1 MNNCL
6 VLDKGQIRSTLI
18 AAIEAT
24 RTNKDNLLQAK
35 NRIKKSIE
43 DMIGE
48 DPIES
53 QSLLIK
59 TMVQD
64 LYKSPSPYG
73 KFVRLLFQPNDIELI
88 FNPNKDK
95 SLESPLSFEEASRKR
110 ERNFI
115 ASKFKEAPNAKL
127 YFKRSIKNDMVDAF
141 LVRRDEAAFH
151 TTQEDMNL
159 SVKTYKQQ
167 LLDRVLAYFNSDE
180 YLKEHLE
187 PGITQ
192 MYDKDG
198 NYTFAVEKLKKGINR
213 YLDPKFI
220 EGHVLE
226 KHYSNYRDSINDPE
240 TRIQSQ
246 LFLDAYNAWITL
258 QDFDT
263 IVDETMGSIIR
274 VTSNQHRN
282 KHTGTLSK
290 YEIKNRASNMW
301 VSWTASDDI
310 NDMADI
316 ISDVCQNL
324 VETSR
329 LYQWGNQ
336 QAFSDRY
343 LTFNDFNFGIGLIK
357 RWVDNPQSKNI
368 DLSTLKWTNKEGRGS
383 IYTQRVLLD
392 IMHWNRVNGNF
403 IKNSDGSLSNIPKPA
418 TLYSL
423 ISRMNENPQRYLHAI
438 FDIICNTNLIKSF
451 SLNDYAKNVLWSLN
465 KEIFGGST
473 LEPRSLYRMH
483 TLAPKDNIYQIL
495 TQVAASTFP
504 EDYMQYY
511 ENYDGN
517 ICTRLLKDYE
527 IDKVKRSL
535 YENIKQTGSAL
546 DPQQYQNLG
555 IAFKSRPDDNGY
567 LGLVQVLFKIDENG
581 PDNPQ
586 NQFQIVAANNKVNKK
601 SYTPQQY
608 EAIWKHPKFQKLIKD
623 VLGINFVS
631 DPDLRGAYIELT
643 KSYEKAVVDMSDL
656 LGEVLFNSIVNKVY
670 TRKHKDTNT
679 SSGLKT
685 FISKQ
690 YDAEQVTYYEK
701 GINISTGDIPVI
713 PVNRRDILLGDL
725 AMAKAI
731 NQNILSQAQSKTG
744 EGTALANYTLSRMR
758 NFYHNQLEMQCRKER
773 SAVKDTEFVVNS
785 SGLFEGILTRRELK
799 TNKTN
804 QQSTKF
810 SDKQAFQ
817 LSFIND
823 FMSAFVPNPDDLTY
837 LKNGKVSFLPTV
849 NSDKPQI
856 DGLLVNLYAESP
868 IKNADGTFKR
878 YIELTNGE
886 VEEVMALQFK
896 PMYDRIMENISIEL
910 TKVAQLLENKG
921 LLKVQIPLKASPI
934 LKNHALLRA
943 INEAFKDDTRLGKKP
958 KERITNGLHKLLTE
972 YNKTHTRNPIM
983 LSSQVHY
990 VFGSDGL
997 LTSNKVLDALWAR
1010 FNTLDPGAR
1019 RVNNLYL
1026 RQLYKNETEYLNF
1039 LQRNGLEDPTNSE
1052 SFFKWQDHLTVKDLL
1067 GMKFQVYLRGTKD
1080 KVRHDQKEIQL
1091 LRGEAV
1097 FTNTQKTDPKYKHL
1111 VALNEEMKNW
1121 VSEDGYMIIAKGLV
1135 LDKKTNTYELT
1146 NITNIDQ
1153 LNSAI
1158 NLQLHPMLGK
1168 LNRLDYLCS
1177 QQYTVAT
1184 VGSHYVHS
1192 GKPEAGKV
1200 LVEESRRW
1208 YASNKRNVAATST
1221 VHLFQNKQLDGAPM
1235 QYNIAIMEDVR
1246 EDLYTIM
1253 GDLYKEGHAPLDG
1266 GMIVNGFFPEL
1277 ENNSLAGEGAGT
1289 DKKHFG
1295 TFYSELYAAGGII
1308 KTAGFAATNDRMRR
1322 QKAWRNLQRLMS
1334 SRPWVKEKADING
1347 TDVREVVDITKDFL
1361 GRPIDYNRLIK
1372 NAQGKYQPV
1381 MYQKIAH
1388 DNPNQIA
1395 AYKLDHIESLGNNQ
1409 YKIFEVEIN
1418 AKGEPVGKVFERVEF
1433 YNDTEYDANGN
1444 IVNSGNLHTT
1454 AVTIDNNWDL
1464 YTKVF
1469 GGYTSLEIGA
1479 DGKITPSENSRKFMA
1494 HAINNVGHR
1503 KNFSEIIEEAT
1514 RTKSKE
1520 EVEELKKHLNSLETG
1535 LDQDDIWLP
1544 LKHSDIHFTP
1554 NIGAIKSLQFNVNPN
1569 GNEVLEGK
1577 TELNAFQIRLA
1588 QLGIQ
1593 LDKEHH
1599 ADASEVSMPTQII
1612 QALANR
1618 SYTPY
1623 AKEAYKAL
1631 ATLTRQA
1638 TQPFLDGIKDIIT
1651 SNDPAKLTEEV
1662 TNLILEKLLNEKDDD
1677 NPVNSI
1683 LSELMEKAAEGKEI
1697 KYVDDI
1703 KGKVAWS
1710 DPTITNRLFSVLSTT
1725 LTSTAVK
1732 MNFAGTLSVICP
1744 AGPMEQLYGDHTLDY
1759 FNQLYDKTTGS
1770 TRTTL
1775 PDLNLELYQQ
1785 NVRDGNEIDSD
1796 GHNMLVFD
1804 LTRDQIQ
1811 FPEQKPNESVDQYQ
1825 ERIRDIA
1832 KQKKLSQ
1839 VSELKTQHNY
1849 VIEFEDGTVEKITI
1863 NVPDDYYRVK
1873 NLVVNGK
1880 KRNLDPR
1887 LFKPFTYE
1895 EYLQQ
1900 AEAETGIHDFLPEET
1915 QLSIIHNALS
1925 KPVLIQDS
1933 VVKELSRKGEFKTEI
1948 KNLFGLFLGKEKG
1961 GVTVKTLAKQI
1972 WEQYSHIFENDQQ
1985 VRDLILDVIASA
1997 RTTGD
2002 IKGYDAK
2009 LRRAHIKSIADE
2021 YYNRQEEEIY
2031 NMWQMTP
2038 EEYFDYYYEQ
2048 TTSNSPVTKIYEN
2061 IMDGRKLG
2069 AYNVRFTN
2077 KNTDPGVTQRFQM
2090 YDLDSVNLLFKLNY
2104 LNTKDNVTKEG
2115 TFQTLTPEKQQEILN
2130 LIFNNPMFFGERVYN
2145 NLKAEYPNI
2154 PNFDSNFMN
2163 ALYQMYPVTLD
2174 NQGNQIYPTEIIN
2187 IINKFVDITKP
2198 RAYRQMQQD
2207 LFKLSEHYSKPDR
2220 TVYVNGSKVDPIDIK
2235 VDAYELIMP
2244 KIYKTQFGLQE
2255 FDNLQEI
2262 LRDEDFFIK
2271 RGIQRFKCKLNDS
2284 VYDYE
2289 LKNFNGEH
2297 VYVLDKSKGIPEE
2310 LKQQL
2315 ISIEYDT
2322 IKNQLYRTDGHGKP
2336 VHKLSSKN
2344 DRIAEIGGVEV
2355 IITDNPLFYV
2365 QNFNYNTLKVS
2376 PARVTEE
2383 SYKKLTDTLS
2393 VSKRT
2398 NAKNFIKAITVNE
2411 SLFDLATFKLFNQKI
2426 EEITYDNIKADLTN
2440 KADFK
2445 SVAQLCRI
2453 LLNNGRELHTSF
2465 KESLKLIAGRIP
2477 AQSQQSF
2484 MTQRVVA
2491 FDNSDINT
2499 AMVST
2504 FQLFLQGSDLDIDAV
2519 TLLGYAFDK
2528 NGKFIGWSPYFDV
2541 RNEEMLEASKDMPL
2555 PTGETIEVTTS
2566 KKAPNNFFELY
2577 DKYFGTIFRT
2587 ISLGMTPEGKPTGV
2601 KTKGNGAPLIQI
2613 HVETAEDMEDLAEFL
2628 RLANEYGIN
2637 LKDDLVNGKFNPED
2651 ENFFKAPSV
2660 KLEDGTEVAREW
2672 NIFTSLGVDKD
2683 TARVYIYQIAKQLA
2697 DFVNDHN
2704 AYLNNAEEHVK
2715 EAMAK
2720 NYVVH
2725 YIYKVSESPCNQTEA
2740 MQSVD
2745 VATRVLKG
2753 AAAKSRMAAEADYQ
2767 APGRTSAKVKSVGE
2781 GQAGKDGVGIGAVGI
2796 KANSTT
2802 QFYLSELIKYGSDS
2816 DKAKIL
2822 FSPKTIGGVTYL
2834 GFSNMYTDQDWNDE
2848 EKRNFQQAWDYI
2860 QSLESEDQI
2869 TNNVALDIAAMLSI
2883 AVDNAKDL
2891 ALAKINSGPK
2901 LMGLYIYGMSLGVPV
2916 KTLCDI
2922 INSEEGLILKELTEG
2937 SIFNNDITAF
2947 KVLDVFDKLD
2957 GRIMG
2962 EISQFSMLSKTKGNK
2977 NVRID
2982 TTIKVG
2988 DKMLKSIGS
2997 TQDILFAGMYEVYKT
3012 WYDANIGSKKH
3023 YAKNFSQML
3032 EHLFSVPGSFDEN
3045 GSTAFEYV
3053 YNQSIKDID
3062 YLKAQ
3067 IEKQSDPK
3075 TYINWN
3081 ASFKQMTNYISD
3093 MSQKSRTFKLGKG
3106 SDLRTLA
3113 EGAEEMRI
3121 LGSILGIN
3129 KGLKPTFSEVETF
3142 IDNIENLIYNRKKI
3156 MGEEVSDDDKID
3168 FHKFMSDETYQQE
3181 VIQKYE
3187 VVKHSVNIPHLLS
3200 KVPHFQGY
3208 LKTQMIPTSAFLANS
3223 VKYRTMHKYRKNV
3236 FSDFKGYGIEFE
3248 DTNIFKYFEVES
3260 KKDKE
3265 SILRGL
3271 ENLIHFKLFTRWAYD
3286 KKLQFRVP
3294 KGFKYFSKKVKLTD
3308 ITENSDGLTVA
3319 QEDTLIPLWTTQ
3331 GLASF
3336 KKYMEE
3342 YCIPLLINSP
3352 SFSKNEFV
3360 KNLIKFENEKTPIHS
3375 TVTSYTLPG
3384 DLMARSGRQA
3394 ELNYTMFS
3402 DFKQLSTVK
3411 FQTNVPNGIPSI
3423 VDAFFI
3429 YSQYCFMGRK
3439 GQSSLMSAFDFIS
3452 SKHDL
3457 RSSFTK
3463 HIAEMDVN
3471 GNISCSPEEIIIWCA
3486 PVGTQYS
3493 SSRWAYVTSQEEYGY
3508 QLKEKIVENFN
3519 YSSDDDS
3526 QQDQEAQ
3533 EEQRAALQEARENGE
3548 YYPTFTKDNYGV
3560 YREEYLTS
3568 QYDRLT
3574 KNHFLTPSTS
3584 SKVAFD
3590 FTLPFKMDDVSY
3602 DINVSVK
3609 SDLITSITLT
3619 DGLRNAIAAKLQ
3631 TQEDPK
3637 YTSVQE
3643 FERVLKNELDQI
3655 HIPYKVSLYTDSKR
3669 DIDFGILQNIINI
3682 LLSC

>member
-18 AAIEAT
+18 AAIQAT
-24 RTNKDNLLQAK
+24 RTNKDNLPQAK

-53 QSLLIK
+53 QTLLIK
-59 TMVQD
+59 TMVYD
-64 LYKSPSPYG
+64 LYNSPSPYG
-73 KFVRLLFQPNDIELI
+73 KFVKLLFQPNDIELI

-127 YFKRSIKNDMVDAF
+127 YFKRSVRNDMVDAF
-141 LVRRDEAAFH
+141 LVKRDDATFH

-159 SVKTYKQQ
+159 SVKAYKQS
-167 LLDRVLAYFNSDE
+167 LLDRVLAYFNSNIQLQE
-180 YLKEHLE
+180 IIT

-192 MYDKDG
+192 MYDDKG
-198 NYTFAVEKLKKGINR
+198 NYTFAVEKLKKDVNK

-220 EGHVLE
+220 PGYVLE
-226 KHYSNYRDSINDPE
+226 KHYSTYRDSINDPE
-240 TRIQSQ
+240 ERDNAQ

-263 IVDETMGSIIR
+263 IVDETMGSVIR

-290 YEIKNRASNMW
+290 YEIKNKASNMW
-301 VSWTASDDI
+301 VSWTSTDDI
-310 NDMADI
+310 NDMADV
-316 ISDVCQNL
+316 ISDVCQML
-324 VETSR
+324 VETSK

-336 QAFSDRY
+336 QAFQDRY

-357 RWVDNPQSKNI
+357 RWANDPKSKNI
-368 DLSTLKWTNKEGRGS
+368 DLNTLQWTNKEGRGS

-392 IMHWNRVNGNF
+392 IMHWNRVNGNVL
-403 IKNSDGSLSNIPKPA
+403 KNSDGSLSDIPKPS

-423 ISRMNENPQRYLHAI
+423 VSRINENPQRYLHAI

-465 KEIFGGST
+465 KEMFGGST

-527 IDKVKRSL
+527 IDGVKRSL

-546 DPQQYQNLG
+546 GQEQYTKLG
-555 IAFKSRPDDNGY
+555 IAYKSRPDNDGY
-567 LGLVQVLFKIDENG
+567 LSAVQVLFKMDDNG
-581 PDNPQ
+581 PDNAS
-586 NQFQIVAANNKVNKK
+586 NYFQIVAHNNEVKKK
-601 SYTPQQY
+601 SYTTQQY
-608 EAIWKHPKFQKLIKD
+608 ETIWKHPKFQKLIKE
-623 VLGINFVS
+623 VLGINFES

-643 KSYEKAVVDMSDL
+643 KSYEKAVVNMSDL
-656 LGEVLFNSIVNKVY
+656 LGEVLFNSVVNKVY
-670 TRKHKDTNT
+670 TRKHRNTNT

-685 FISKQ
+685 FIQQQ
-690 YDAEQVTYYEK
+690 YDSTQAAYYEK
-701 GINISTGDIPVI
+701 GINVSTGDIPVI
-713 PVNRRDILLGDL
+713 PVNKRDILLGEL

-758 NFYHNQLEMQCRKER
+758 NFYHNQLELQCRKER

-823 FMSAFVPNPDDLTY
+823 FVAGFVPNPDDLTY

-868 IKNADGTFKR
+868 IKNENGTFKR
-878 YIELTNGE
+878 YIELTNDE
-886 VEEVMALQFK
+886 VEQVMSLQFK
-896 PMYDRIMENISIEL
+896 PMYDRIMENISVEL
-910 TKVAQLLENKG
+910 SKVVQLLQAKG
-921 LLKVQIPLKASPI
+921 LLKINIPANESPI
-934 LKNHALLRA
+934 FKNHTLLRA
-943 INEAFKDDTRLGKKP
+943 INEAFKDDARLGKKP
-958 KERITNGLHKLLTE
+958 KERITNGLHKLVTE
-972 YNKTHTRNPIM
+972 YNRTHTRNPIM
-983 LSSQVHY
+983 ISPQVHY
-990 VFGSDGL
+990 VFDSDGL

-1010 FNTLDPGAR
+1010 FNTLDPNSKKDK
-1019 RVNNLYL
+1019 VYL
-1026 RQLYKNETEYLNF
+1026 SQLYKNEPEYLAF
-1039 LQRNGLEDPTNSE
+1039 LERNNLTDPTNSQ

-1067 GMKFQVYLRGTKD
+1067 GMKFQVYLRGTD
-1080 KVRHDQKEIQL
+1080 TKVRHDQEEIKL
-1091 LRGEAV
+1091 LRGEAT
-1097 FTNTQKTDPKYKHL
+1097 FKGLQKTDPKYKHL

-1121 VSEDGYMIIAKGLV
+1121 VSDDGYMVIAKGLV
-1135 LDKKTNTYELT
+1135 LNKKSGLYELT
-1146 NITNIDQ
+1146 NITNIEQ
-1153 LNSAI
+1153 LNEAV

-1177 QQYTVAT
+1177 QQYTVST

-1192 GKPEAGKV
+1192 GKADAGQV

-1221 VHLFQNKQLDGAPM
+1221 VHLFQNKQIDGSPT

-1253 GDLYKEGHAPLDG
+1253 GDLYREGHAPLDG

-1334 SRPWVKEKADING
+1334 SRPWVKEHAG
-1347 TDVREVVDITKDFL
+1347 TDEADVRESSVSPNEYNKATIDITKDYL

-1381 MYQKIAH
+1381 MYQKIAN

-1409 YKIFEVEIN
+1409 YRIFEVEIN
-1418 AKGEPVGKVFERVEF
+1418 AKGEPVGEVQERVEF
-1433 YNDTEYDANGN
+1433 VVDTEYDDSGN
-1444 IVNSGNLHTT
+1444 IIKPGQISALP
-1454 AVTIDNNWDL
+1454 VTIDNNWDL

-1494 HAINNVGHR
+1494 HAINNVGYR
-1503 KNFSEIIEEAT
+1503 KNFSGIIEEAT
-1514 RTKSKE
+1514 ITKSKE
-1520 EVEELKKHLNSLETG
+1520 EVEDLKKHLNSLETG

-1554 NIGAIKSLQFNVNPN
+1554 NIGAIKSLQFNVNPD
-1569 GNEVLEGK
+1569 GDAVLEGK

-1618 SYTPY
+1618 SFTPY

-1631 ATLTRQA
+1631 ATLTKQA

-1651 SNDPAKLTEEV
+1651 SDNPAKLTEEV
-1662 TNLILEKLLNEKDDD
+1662 TNLILEKLINEKDDD

-1697 KYVDDI
+1697 RYADDI

-1710 DPTITNRLFSVLSTT
+1710 DPTITSRLFSVLSTT

-1744 AGPMEQLYGDHTLDY
+1744 AGPMEQLHGDHTLDY

-1775 PDLNLELYQQ
+1775 PDLNMEMYQQ
-1785 NVRDGNEIDSD
+1785 SVKDGNEIDSD

-1811 FPEQKPNESVDQYQ
+1811 FPEQEPNESFEQYQ

-1832 KQKKLSQ
+1832 KYKKLSQ

-1849 VIEFEDGTVEKITI
+1849 IIEFEDGTVEKVTI
-1863 NVPDDYYRVK
+1863 NYPDDYYRVK

-1933 VVKELSRKGEFKTEI
+1933 VIKELSRKGEFKTEV

-2061 IMDGRKLG
+2061 VMDGRKLG

-2077 KNTDPGVTQRFQM
+2077 KNTDPNVTQRFQIF
-2090 YDLDSVNLLFKLNY
+2090 DLDSVNLLFKLNS
-2104 LNTKDNVTKEG
+2104 LNTDKDITGEG
-2115 TFQTLTPEKQQEILN
+2115 TFQKLTPERQQELLN
-2130 LIFNNPMFFGERVYN
+2130 QIFNNPTFASERVYT

-2154 PNFDSNFMN
+2154 PTFDSNFISK
-2163 ALYQMYPVTLD
+2163 LYQIYPVTLD
-2174 NQGNQIYPTEIIN
+2174 QNGKTIYPKEIID
-2187 IINKFVDITKP
+2187 IINKFVAITKP
-2198 RAYRQMQQD
+2198 RAFRNMQQD
-2207 LFKLSEHYSKPDR
+2207 LFKLSDHYSKPDR
-2220 TVYVNGSKVDPIDIK
+2220 TVYANGIKVDPIDIK
-2235 VDAYELIMP
+2235 ADAYELIMP

-2271 RGIQRFKCKLNDS
+2271 RGIQRFKSKLRDE

-2297 VYVLDKSKGIPEE
+2297 VYVLDKTKGIPEE

-2315 ISIEYDT
+2315 VSIEYDT

-2336 VHKLSSKN
+2336 LHRLSSKN
-2344 DRIAEIGGVEV
+2344 DRIAEVGGVEV

-2365 QNFNYNTLKVS
+2365 QNFNYNTLRVS
-2376 PARVTEE
+2376 PTRVTED

-2398 NAKNFIKAITVNE
+2398 NAKNFIKAITNGE
-2411 SLFDLATFKLFNQKI
+2411 TLFDLATFKQFNREI
-2426 EEITYDNIKADLTN
+2426 ETITYDNIKLDASN
-2440 KADFK
+2440 KSDFK

-2528 NGKFIGWSPYFDV
+2528 NGKFIGWSPYFDI
-2541 RNEEMLEASKDMPL
+2541 RNQDMLEASKNIPL
-2555 PTGETIEVTTS
+2555 PTGETIEVNTS
-2566 KKAPNNFFELY
+2566 KQAPDNFFELY
-2577 DKYFGTIFRT
+2577 DEYFGTIFKT
-2587 ISLGMTPEGKPTGV
+2587 ISLGEGKGI
-2601 KTKGNGAPLIQI
+2601 KTKGNGAPLLQIQ
-2613 HVETAEDMEDLAEFL
+2613 VETAEDMEKLAEFL
-2628 RLANEYGIN
+2628 RIANENGIN
-2637 LKDDLVNGKFNPED
+2637 LKDELVNGKFNPED

-2660 KLEDGTEVAREW
+2660 ILEDGTQVTREW
-2672 NIFTSLGVDKD
+2672 NIFTSLGVDRD
-2683 TARVYIYQIAKQLA
+2683 TARNYIYQIAKQLA
-2697 DFVNDHN
+2697 EFVNDHN

-2715 EAMAK
+2715 ESMAK

-2745 VATRVLKG
+2745 IATKVLKN
-2753 AAAKSRMAAEADYQ
+2753 AAAKSRMATEADFQ

-2802 QFYLSELIKYGSDS
+2802 QYYLSELIKYGSDA
-2816 DKAKIL
+2816 DKDKIL
-2822 FSPKTIGGVTYL
+2822 FRPKTIGGVTYM
-2834 GFSNMYTDQDWNDE
+2834 GFSNMYTDQDWSDE
-2848 EKRNFQQAWDYI
+2848 EKANFEQAWNYI
-2860 QSLESEDQI
+2860 QNLESEDQI

-2922 INSEEGLILKELTEG
+2922 INSDEGIILKELTEG
-2937 SIFNNDITAF
+2937 STFNNDITAF

-2957 GRIMG
+2957 GKIMG
-2962 EISQFSMLSKTKGNK
+2962 EISQFSMFAKTKSNK
-2977 NVRID
+2977 SVKINSNVTVD
-2982 TTIKVG
+2982 KKV
-2988 DKMLKSIGS
+2988 LKSVGS
-2997 TQDILFAGMYEVYKT
+2997 TQDILFTGMYNAYKE
-3012 WYDANIGSKKH
+3012 WYDVNIDSKKR

-3032 EHLFSVPGSFDEN
+3032 EHLFSVPGEYDADRR
-3045 GSTAFEYV
+3045 TAFEYV
-3053 YNQSIKDID
+3053 YN
-3062 YLKAQ
+3062 
-3067 IEKQSDPK
+3067 
-3075 TYINWN
+3075 
-3081 ASFKQMTNYISD
+3081 
-3093 MSQKSRTFKLGKG
+3093 KS
-3106 SDLRTLA
+3106 
-3113 EGAEEMRI
+3113 
-3121 LGSILGIN
+3121 
-3129 KGLKPTFSEVETF
+3129 
-3142 IDNIENLIYNRKKI
+3142 
-3156 MGEEVSDDDKID
+3156 
-3168 FHKFMSDETYQQE
+3168 
-3181 VIQKYE
+3181 
-3187 VVKHSVNIPHLLS
+3187 
-3200 KVPHFQGY
+3200 
-3208 LKTQMIPTSAFLANS
+3208 
-3223 VKYRTMHKYRKNV
+3223 
-3236 FSDFKGYGIEFE
+3236 
-3248 DTNIFKYFEVES
+3248 
-3260 KKDKE
+3260 
-3265 SILRGL
+3265 L
-3271 ENLIHFKLFTRWAYD
+3271 ENIN
-3286 KKLQFRVP
+3286 Q
-3294 KGFKYFSKKVKLTD
+3294 
-3308 ITENSDGLTVA
+3308 
-3319 QEDTLIPLWTTQ
+3319 
-3331 GLASF
+3331 SF
-3336 KKYMEE
+3336 
-3342 YCIPLLINSP
+3342 
-3352 SFSKNEFV
+3352 V
-3360 KNLIKFENEKTPIHS
+3360 
-3375 TVTSYTLPG
+3375 
-3384 DLMARSGRQA
+3384 
-3394 ELNYTMFS
+3394 
-3402 DFKQLSTVK
+3402 
-3411 FQTNVPNGIPSI
+3411 
-3423 VDAFFI
+3423 
-3429 YSQYCFMGRK
+3429 
-3439 GQSSLMSAFDFIS
+3439 
-3452 SKHDL
+3452 
-3457 RSSFTK
+3457 
-3463 HIAEMDVN
+3463 
-3471 GNISCSPEEIIIWCA
+3471 
-3486 PVGTQYS
+3486 
-3493 SSRWAYVTSQEEYGY
+3493 
-3508 QLKEKIVENFN
+3508 
-3519 YSSDDDS
+3519 
-3526 QQDQEAQ
+3526 
-3533 EEQRAALQEARENGE
+3533 
-3548 YYPTFTKDNYGV
+3548 
-3560 YREEYLTS
+3560 
-3568 QYDRLT
+3568 
-3574 KNHFLTPSTS
+3574 
-3584 SKVAFD
+3584 
-3590 FTLPFKMDDVSY
+3590 
-3602 DINVSVK
+3602 
-3609 SDLITSITLT
+3609 
-3619 DGLRNAIAAKLQ
+3619 
-3631 TQEDPK
+3631 
-3637 YTSVQE
+3637 
-3643 FERVLKNELDQI
+3643 
-3655 HIPYKVSLYTDSKR
+3655 
-3669 DIDFGILQNIINI
+3669 
-3682 LLSC
+3682 